1 MTAGVWPLADL
12 QVVTPRLTLRY
23 ISDDLGEEL
32 ALLAARGIHD
42 SIPWANAP
50 SPQLERNMVR
60 FYWRNRAETT
70 VEHWDLNLAAVVEG
84 VAVGACSI
92 QADAFPTRRIVETGS
107 WLGRDY
113 QGQGFGNEM
122 RQAALH
128 LIFAGFDADLTTTR
142 AWQDNTASLRVT
154 RSLPYTETG
163 TSPKQRRGRIDAMV
177 EFSMTA
183 EQWATAR
190 QDDIHLVGVEAVREQ
205 LTLARL

>member
-1 MTAGVWPLADL
+1 
-12 QVVTPRLTLRY
+12 LRA
-23 ISDDLGEEL
+23 SRWER
-32 ALLAARGIHD
+32 AR
-42 SIPWANAP
+42 
-50 SPQLERNMVR
+50 
-60 FYWRNRAETT
+60 FK
-70 VEHWDLNLAAVVEG
+70 
-84 VAVGACSI
+84 
-92 QADAFPTRRIVETGS
+92 PTRFPPAGPS
-107 WLGRDY
+107 KLGPGWAATTKARDS
-113 QGQGFGNEM
+113 

-142 AWQDNTASLRVT
+142 AWQDNIASLRVT

-190 QDDIHLVGVEAVREQ
+190 RDDIHLVGVEAVREQ